1 MADPFS
7 IAASVLAIS
16 TAALQSAKSL
26 SETVK
31 RFKDRS
37 KTLARLQNELVD
49 LTTILDSLAQ
59 VSDDA
64 EPAMLRLLEGPVK
77 RCSQVCRDFE
87 KSMESFGAKSKPGF
101 RDWTKMEFM
110 RGDMNTFIDTISGY
124 KLTISVGLGTI
135 TMLIPEQVLEEFNEM
150 VQDTAYNLE
159 LHLQQIDEKMTQL
172 NLEKFSA
179 SGASTDLE
187 DEKAVTKQCL
197 RVCEDARSY
206 IESLSARES
215 HLLRTTGVEDV
226 RGEEQNIFEAQLRT
240 RQALEGNQSSFAE
253 TIEHLRKR
261 LNLLMIQKDSP
272 EKDRERAQLQADLD
286 ISKQCLDVCKVASEI
301 SRQKVYRI
309 GEVIA
314 EADSDQVVVTTLADL
329 FDIKK
334 ATSKGKSAQL
344 VGSMTPA
351 NLDLLTE
358 KRYSSR
364 FGALALHYKTNNNN
378 SAGTATATA
387 TTPNLPT
394 AFEDQNSKSTAA
406 TQTGLNREQSPGPP
420 RTRPAPNEIRK
431 RQLGGGTEQE

>member
-1 MADPFS
+1 MS
-7 IAASVLAIS
+7 Q
-16 TAALQSAKSL
+16 T
-26 SETVK
+26 
-31 RFKDRS
+31 S
-37 KTLARLQNELVD
+37 K
-49 LTTILDSLAQ
+49 
-59 VSDDA
+59 
-64 EPAMLRLLEGPVK
+64 
-77 RCSQVCRDFE
+77 
-87 KSMESFGAKSKPGF
+87 
-101 RDWTKMEFM
+101 
-110 RGDMNTFIDTISGY
+110 
-124 KLTISVGLGTI
+124 
-135 TMLIPEQVLEEFNEM
+135 IPEKVLEEFNEM

-206 IESLSARES
+206 IESLSVRES
-215 HLLRTTGVEDV
+215 HLLQKTAEDNSV
-226 RGEEQNIFEAQLRT
+226 EEQDIFEAQLRT
-240 RQALEGNQSSFAE
+240 RLALEGNQSSFAE

-261 LNLLMIQKDSP
+261 LNLLMTQKDSP
-272 EKDRERAQLQADLD
+272 EKDKERAQLQADID

-309 GEVIA
+309 GEVTA

-364 FGALALHYKTNNNN
+364 FGALPFHYNTYNTNN
-378 SAGTATATA
+378 TATAA
-387 TTPNLPT
+387 NGEPTTV
-394 AFEDQNSKSTAA
+394 EGQKSKPAAGSQTAA
-406 TQTGLNREQSPGPP
+406 NKEQSPGPP

-431 RQLGGGTEQE
+431 RQMGGATEQE